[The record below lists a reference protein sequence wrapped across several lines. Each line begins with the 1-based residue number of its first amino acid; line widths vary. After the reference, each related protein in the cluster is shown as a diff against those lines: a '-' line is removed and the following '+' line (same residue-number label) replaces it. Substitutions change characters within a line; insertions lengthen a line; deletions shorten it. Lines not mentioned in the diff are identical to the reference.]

1 MDSYLSY
8 FFGGPYQIL
17 STVSTFT
24 VWFGLSLIG
33 SVVAGRHAM
42 RVATPFF
49 GWAVITLLFTLG
61 GVLTSLSFTTISIFI
76 GILALGSFVYLWRAQ
91 QKFLD
96 HGFIRLVVITIPLW
110 ILISGMQ
117 ASQWD
122 EFSHWLPSTLF
133 LLEHDGFPDSVHS
146 VTGASFPAYPYGW
159 PILMY
164 LAAAG
169 VGTIGV
175 VDDDIVDLSNLQRQV
190 IHATD
195 RIGMPKVKSAGEAV
209 SAINP
214 NVSFVPHGT
223 RLTADNVRDL
233 FSEYDIVADGSD
245 NFDTRFLVNDACHLA
260 GKTLVS
266 GAILRFEGQ
275 IATFRSGRDD
285 KKPCYRCLYRD
296 KPPSGLVPSCAESG
310 VLGALAGTVGSLQAV
325 EVLKEILQLGDTLSG
340 FLMIYDALAADFRKI
355 KLPPRI
361 DFLKFK

>member
-1 MDSYLSY
+1 MSFSEQQIKRYARHIVLPEV
-8 FFGGPYQIL
+8 GGIGQEKLINAKVL
-17 STVSTFT
+17 VIGAG
-24 VWFGLSLIG
+24 GLG
-33 SVVAGRHAM
+33 A
-42 RVATPFF
+42 
-49 GWAVITLLFTLG
+49 
-61 GVLTSLSFTTISIFI
+61 
-76 GILALGSFVYLWRAQ
+76 
-91 QKFLD
+91 
-96 HGFIRLVVITIPLW
+96 PL
-110 ILISGMQ
+110 
-117 ASQWD
+117 
-122 EFSHWLPSTLF
+122 
-133 LLEHDGFPDSVHS
+133 
-146 VTGASFPAYPYGW
+146 
-159 PILMY
+159 LMY

-169 VGTIGV
+169 VGTLGV
-175 VDDDIVDLSNLQRQV
+175 VDDDTVDLSNLQRQV

-275 IATFRSGRDD
+275 IATFRSGRDH

-355 KLPPRI
+355 KLPRDPTCSLCGDEPSI
-361 DFLKFK
+361 TDLSAYAA

>member
-1 MDSYLSY
+1 MAPAVLAQPGRDRSRRVSFSEEQIKRYARHIVLPEV
-8 FFGGPYQIL
+8 GGIGQEKLINAKVL
-17 STVSTFT
+17 VIGAG
-24 VWFGLSLIG
+24 GLG
-33 SVVAGRHAM
+33 A
-42 RVATPFF
+42 
-49 GWAVITLLFTLG
+49 
-61 GVLTSLSFTTISIFI
+61 
-76 GILALGSFVYLWRAQ
+76 
-91 QKFLD
+91 
-96 HGFIRLVVITIPLW
+96 PL
-110 ILISGMQ
+110 
-117 ASQWD
+117 
-122 EFSHWLPSTLF
+122 
-133 LLEHDGFPDSVHS
+133 
-146 VTGASFPAYPYGW
+146 
-159 PILMY
+159 LMY

-169 VGTIGV
+169 VGTLGV
-175 VDDDIVDLSNLQRQV
+175 VDDDTVDLSNLQRQV

-233 FSEYDIVADGSD
+233 FSEYDIMADGSD

-355 KLPPRI
+355 KLPRDPTCSLCGDEPSI
-361 DFLKFK
+361 TDLSAYAA